1 MRIVLDTNV
10 LISAFGWGGI
20 PEQVLAAGLSGRF
33 ELCTSSAL
41 LVELERVLAY
51 PAVARAIERRKIFG
65 AEFARMY
72 RRSAMVIETAALPR
86 PVSRDPDDDHV
97 LACALSAR
105 ADYLVSGD
113 DDLLSLAIFEG
124 IEIVNAT
131 TILKMINKQA

>member
-10 LISAFGWGGI
+10 LISAVGWGGI

-33 ELCTSSAL
+33 QLCTSSTL

-51 PAVARAIERRKIFG
+51 PTVARAVERRNFLG
-65 AEFARMY
+65 AEIARMY
-72 RRSAMVIETAALPR
+72 RQSAMVIETTALLR

-113 DDLLSLAIFEG
+113 DDLLSLAVFEG

-131 TILKMINKQA
+131 TIPTMINRRA